1 MILVSCRGQTLLLGT
16 RTNAF
21 DIDPE
26 ATREYADGYDADI
39 EAESFYGESDRREDV
54 NEESAKVG
62 KIVAVAVEQ
71 PYLIADIHA
80 CVFTEVFRINHSG
93 KTGKIRT
100 VIMAVDERA
109 GTEAIGLKS
118 EQMVLLVAA
127 PVADHTGPVQV

>member
-1 MILVSCRGQTLLLGT
+1 MILVSCRGQKLLLET

-39 EAESFYGESDRREDV
+39 EAESFYGKSDRREDV
-54 NEESAKVG
+54 SAESANAG

-71 PYLIADIHA
+71 PYLIADIHG
-80 CVFTEVFRINHSG
+80 CVFTEVFRINRSG
-93 KTGKIRT
+93 KTGKIGT

-109 GTEAIGLKS
+109 GTEPTA
-118 EQMVLLVAA
+118 
-127 PVADHTGPVQV
+127 